1 MTAGW
6 MVQVMAGQTAANWV
20 GSTADQMALHWVE
33 RMVERRVGSMAAMT
47 VPTKAG

>member
-33 RMVERRVGSMAAMT
+33 RRVGSMAAMT